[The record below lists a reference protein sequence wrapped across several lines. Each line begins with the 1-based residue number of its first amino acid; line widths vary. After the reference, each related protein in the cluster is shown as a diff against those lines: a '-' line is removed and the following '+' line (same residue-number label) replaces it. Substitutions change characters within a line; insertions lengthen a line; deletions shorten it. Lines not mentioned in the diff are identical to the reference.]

1 MSGVKFRRMLV
12 LSYAYA
18 NTDGENE
25 MAESEGSRFSLETW
39 LMAGLISS
47 LLLSTVVIAL
57 VSSNKETVFSPYDN
71 SPEHSDQQLTVMRS
85 DLGDGGFGY
94 NVANTMSTPMLV
106 NDWKE
111 PHRTMLIIAAP
122 EKPFDSA
129 EATALYDF
137 VVNKGGKVILA
148 ANSTNAQLVA
158 EEFGVKYFDASVVDP
173 YQYYEVAD
181 EKGERLEPDQRR
193 LWSVA
198 SIDREVSE
206 MGEESRIPC
215 SDTMI
220 KNQQISNC
228 RMPVLFHRP
237 TAIQVLDEQADTG
250 REISVLAHA
259 STPAFIARHDMD
271 VNNENNPRLG
281 EGKTGLIVRIDYPI
295 DSGSIIDKRPNNDV
309 GEIAVTGSIV
319 FVSDHSVFANHLWNI
334 DLAGETG
341 KQQCTSPLYVN
352 NNHKCWST
360 SSSGLSASQGDTQW
374 YGNSQYFSA
383 LIYDMME
390 FDNEEMSTTI
400 TSHPDQFNMVFDES
414 RHVSSALSM
423 PFTEAMGAIVL
434 LTSDVVLKWLI
445 ILNLFALLSIAIM
458 VVPEKENWRHVFD
471 LTRFRERPSKVDAS
485 QYHLRTREALL
496 SKVRQF
502 NDLTHDEFALK
513 SQAEIMQLVRDPRL
527 VELIS
532 SNRAYS
538 NEELREVIPQI
549 RRWGK

>member
-12 LSYAYA
+12 LSYVYA

-47 LLLSTVVIAL
+47 LLRSTVVIAL

-193 LWSVA
+193 LWTVA

-215 SDTMI
+215 SQTMI
-220 KNQQISNC
+220 TNQQISNC

-281 EGKTGLIVRIDYPI
+281 EGKTGLIVRIDYPEI
-295 DSGSIIDKRPNNDV
+295 EGTIIDKRPNNDV

-400 TSHPDQFNMVFDES
+400 TSHPDQFNLVFDES

-445 ILNLFALLSIAIM
+445 ILNLFAILAIAIM

-471 LTRFRERPSKVDAS
+471 LTRFRERPNKVDAS

>member
-1 MSGVKFRRMLV
+1 MLV
-12 LSYAYA
+12 LSYACA
-18 NTDGENE
+18 NTDGETE

-158 EEFGVKYFDASVVDP
+158 EEFGVKYFDAPVVDP

-181 EKGERLEPDQRR
+181 EKGERLQPDQRR
-193 LWSVA
+193 LWAVA

-220 KNQQISNC
+220 TNQQISNC

-237 TAIQVLDEQADTG
+237 TAIQVLDEQADTK

-281 EGKTGLIVRIDYPI
+281 EGKTGLIIRIDYPEQ
-295 DSGSIIDKRPNNDV
+295 SGTIIDKRPNNDV
-309 GEIAVTGSIV
+309 GEIKVTGSIV

-341 KQQCTSPLYVN
+341 KQQCTSPLYVD

-360 SSSGLSASQGDTQW
+360 SSSGLAASQGDTQW
-374 YGNSQYFSA
+374 YGNEQYFSA

-400 TSHPDQFNMVFDES
+400 TSHPDQFNLVFDES

-434 LTSDVVLKWLI
+434 LTSDAVLKWLI
-445 ILNLFALLSIAIM
+445 ILNLFALLAIAIM

-471 LTRFRERPSKVDAS
+471 LTRFRERPNKVDAS

-538 NEELREVIPQI
+538 NEELREVIPKI